1 MAGAAEGLRRD
12 PRVETV
18 CWATW
23 GCCLPRALL
32 EGIGASPSSVF
43 TGVIIPTH
51 TLMYTHIDT

>member
-1 MAGAAEGLRRD
+1 M
-12 PRVETV
+12 ETV